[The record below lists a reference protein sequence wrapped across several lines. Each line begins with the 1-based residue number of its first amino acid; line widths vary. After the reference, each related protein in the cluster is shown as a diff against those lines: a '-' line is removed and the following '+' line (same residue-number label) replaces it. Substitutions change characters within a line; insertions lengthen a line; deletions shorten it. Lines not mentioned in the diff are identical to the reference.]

1 MLPCRNGGHP
11 FLVYTQRSYRRIT
24 EVKDEKEVVCSG
36 KTTAPFIMGVMFWLI
51 GIGVTFLLLILGT
64 SKEVKGAGIIFFIL
78 CGMEGSY
85 FLLFWRNKRITM
97 TRDDIIYRSIWGKEK
112 KYSWE
117 DVRSVRYKSAGRGAY
132 RILIQTD
139 RKICIETGMM
149 KNSEEAEK
157 LIKEKGYLGLH

>member
-1 MLPCRNGGHP
+1 MLPCRNGWHS
-11 FLVYTQRSYRRIT
+11 FLVYTQRFYQRIT
-24 EVKDEKEVVCSG
+24 EVKDEKVVVCSG
-36 KTTAPFIMGVMFWLI
+36 RTLTPLLLGVFF
-51 GIGVTFLLLILGT
+51 GFIGVGVFLILISST
-64 SKEVKGAGIIFFIL
+64 SQEVTGVGIIFFLL

-97 TRDDIIYRSIWGKEK
+97 TRDDVTYCSIWGKEK

-139 RKICIETGMM
+139 RKIYIETGMM

-157 LIKEKGYLGLH
+157 LIKEKGI

>member
-1 MLPCRNGGHP
+1 MN
-11 FLVYTQRSYRRIT
+11 
-24 EVKDEKEVVCSG
+24 DEKEAVCSG
-36 KTTAPFIMGVMFWLI
+36 RTLTPLLLGVFFWF
-51 GIGVTFLLLILGT
+51 IGVGVFLILISST

-97 TRDDIIYRSIWGKEK
+97 TRDDITYRSIWGKEK

-139 RKICIETGMM
+139 RKIYIETGMM

>member
-1 MLPCRNGGHP
+1 MFRKNDGSIYNGSDVLAHRN
-11 FLVYTQRSYRRIT
+11 RSYFFIT
-24 EVKDEKEVVCSG
+24 DFRHFTG
-36 KTTAPFIMGVMFWLI
+36 
-51 GIGVTFLLLILGT
+51 
-64 SKEVKGAGIIFFIL
+64 VKGAGIIFFIL

-97 TRDDIIYRSIWGKEK
+97 TRDDITYRSIWGKEK

>member
-1 MLPCRNGGHP
+1 MLI
-11 FLVYTQRSYRRIT
+11 S
-24 EVKDEKEVVCSG
+24 S
-36 KTTAPFIMGVMFWLI
+36 
-51 GIGVTFLLLILGT
+51 T
-64 SKEVKGAGIIFFIL
+64 SQEVKGAGIIFFIL

-97 TRDDIIYRSIWGKEK
+97 TRDDITYRSIWGKEK

-149 KNSEEAEK
+149 ENSEEAEK
-157 LIKEKGYLGLH
+157 LIKRKGYLGLH

>member
-1 MLPCRNGGHP
+1 M
-11 FLVYTQRSYRRIT
+11 
-24 EVKDEKEVVCSG
+24 KDEKEAVCSG
-36 KTTAPFIMGVMFWLI
+36 RTLTPLLLGVFFWF
-51 GIGVTFLLLILGT
+51 IGVGVFLILISST

-97 TRDDIIYRSIWGKEK
+97 TRDDIT
-112 KYSWE
+112 
-117 DVRSVRYKSAGRGAY
+117 Y

-149 KNSEEAEK
+149 ENSEEAEK
-157 LIKEKGYLGLH
+157 LIKGKGYLCLH

>member
-1 MLPCRNGGHP
+1 
-11 FLVYTQRSYRRIT
+11 
-24 EVKDEKEVVCSG
+24 
-36 KTTAPFIMGVMFWLI
+36 MFWLI

-64 SKEVKGAGIIFFIL
+64 SQGVKGAGIIFFIL

-97 TRDDIIYRSIWGKEK
+97 TRDDITYRSIWGKEK

-117 DVRSVRYKSAGRGAY
+117 DVRSVRYKSVGRGAY

-139 RKICIETGMM
+139 RKIYIETRMM

>member
-1 MLPCRNGGHP
+1 
-11 FLVYTQRSYRRIT
+11 
-24 EVKDEKEVVCSG
+24 
-36 KTTAPFIMGVMFWLI
+36 
-51 GIGVTFLLLILGT
+51 
-64 SKEVKGAGIIFFIL
+64 
-78 CGMEGSY
+78 MEGSY

-97 TRDDIIYRSIWGKEK
+97 TWDDVTYRSIWGKEK

-149 KNSEEAEK
+149 ENSEEAEK
-157 LIKEKGYLGLH
+157 LIKGKGYLGLH

>member
-1 MLPCRNGGHP
+1 MFRKNDGSIYNGSDVLAHRN
-11 FLVYTQRSYRRIT
+11 RSY
-24 EVKDEKEVVCSG
+24 
-36 KTTAPFIMGVMFWLI
+36 
-51 GIGVTFLLLILGT
+51 
-64 SKEVKGAGIIFFIL
+64 FFITDFRHFTGGERRRYYL
-78 CGMEGSY
+78 FHIMWNGREL

-97 TRDDIIYRSIWGKEK
+97 TRDDITYRSIWGKEK

-139 RKICIETGMM
+139 RKIYIETGMM

>member
-1 MLPCRNGGHP
+1 MN
-11 FLVYTQRSYRRIT
+11 
-24 EVKDEKEVVCSG
+24 DEKEVVCSG
-36 KTTAPFIMGVMFWLI
+36 KTMAPFIMGVMFWLI

-64 SKEVKGAGIIFFIL
+64 SQGVKGAGIIFFIL

-97 TRDDIIYRSIWGKEK
+97 TRDDITYRSIWGKEK
-112 KYSWE
+112 KYLWE

-139 RKICIETGMM
+139 RKIYIETGMM

>member
-1 MLPCRNGGHP
+1 MFRKNIDTIATWSV
-11 FLVYTQRSYRRIT
+11 FLVHRSG
-24 EVKDEKEVVCSG
+24 S
-36 KTTAPFIMGVMFWLI
+36 
-51 GIGVTFLLLILGT
+51 
-64 SKEVKGAGIIFFIL
+64 FFNIDFKHF
-78 CGMEGSY
+78 MEGSY

-97 TRDDIIYRSIWGKEK
+97 TRDDITYRSIWGKEK

-149 KNSEEAEK
+149 ENSEEAEK
-157 LIKEKGYLGLH
+157 LIKSN

>member
-1 MLPCRNGGHP
+1 
-11 FLVYTQRSYRRIT
+11 
-24 EVKDEKEVVCSG
+24 
-36 KTTAPFIMGVMFWLI
+36 
-51 GIGVTFLLLILGT
+51 
-64 SKEVKGAGIIFFIL
+64 
-78 CGMEGSY
+78 MEGSY

-97 TRDDIIYRSIWGKEK
+97 TRDDITYRSIWGKEK

-139 RKICIETGMM
+139 RKIYIETGMM

>member
-1 MLPCRNGGHP
+1 MN
-11 FLVYTQRSYRRIT
+11 
-24 EVKDEKEVVCSG
+24 EEKAVVCTG
-36 KTTAPFIMGVMFWLI
+36 RIAAPLIMGVMFWFI
-51 GIGVTFLLLILGT
+51 GIGVTFLLLISGI
-64 SKEVKGAGIIFFIL
+64 SQEVKGAAIIFFLL

-97 TRDDIIYRSIWGKEK
+97 TREDITYRSIWGKEK
-112 KYSWE
+112 KYAWE

-139 RKICIETGMM
+139 RRISIETGMM

-157 LIKEKGYLGLH
+157 LIKEKGHLGLH

>member
-1 MLPCRNGGHP
+1 MN
-11 FLVYTQRSYRRIT
+11 
-24 EVKDEKEVVCSG
+24 DEKEVVCSG
-36 KTTAPFIMGVMFWLI
+36 KTMAPFIMGVMFWLI

-64 SKEVKGAGIIFFIL
+64 SQEVKGAGIIFFIL

-97 TRDDIIYRSIWGKEK
+97 TRDDITYRSIWGKEK

-139 RKICIETGMM
+139 RKIYIETGMM
-149 KNSEEAEK
+149 ENSEEAEK